1 MSETQI
7 RPVEP
12 ADVPAV
18 VAMVYELAA
27 YEKAPESCRLT
38 EAQLHSCLFG
48 DHPALYGHVALDA
61 AGTPVGFM
69 LWFLNF
75 STWEGTHEAGGAG
88 RRDRPAA
95 ARHARRHLRRP
106 RVRPARLVGTR
117 LEPGPRVLRRDRRVR
132 AGGMGAVP
140 ADRDR
145 FDRTRRIS
153 MTVTVTT
160 RLPDSAKRPSVGY
173 EAWAKAPVSL

>member
-61 AGTPVGFM
+61 TGAPVGFM

-75 STWEGTHEAGGAG
+75 STWEGTHGIYLE
-88 RRDRPAA
+88 DLYVKPAA
-95 ARHARRHLRRP
+95 
-106 RVRPARLVGTR
+106 
-117 LEPGPRVLRRDRRVR
+117 R
-132 AGGMGAVP
+132 AGGIGRRLLATLAGIC
-140 ADRDR
+140 ADRGYA
-145 FDRTRRIS
+145 
-153 MTVTVTT
+153 
-160 RLPDSAKRPSVGY
+160 RLDWSVLDWNPAREFYAAIGASAQEEWVPYRLTGTALTGLAEY
-173 EAWAKAPVSL
+173 R

>member
-7 RPVEP
+7 RPVQP

-75 STWEGTHEAGGAG
+75 STWEGTHGIYLE
-88 RRDRPAA
+88 DLYVKPAA
-95 ARHARRHLRRP
+95 
-106 RVRPARLVGTR
+106 
-117 LEPGPRVLRRDRRVR
+117 R
-132 AGGMGAVP
+132 AGGIGRRLLATLAGIC
-140 ADRDR
+140 ADRGYA
-145 FDRTRRIS
+145 
-153 MTVTVTT
+153 
-160 RLPDSAKRPSVGY
+160 RLDWSVLDWNPAREFYAAIGASAQEEWVPYRLTGTALTGLAEY
-173 EAWAKAPVSL
+173 R

>member
-7 RPVEP
+7 RPVQP

-38 EAQLHSCLFG
+38 EPQLHSCLFG

-61 AGTPVGFM
+61 GGTPIGFM

-75 STWEGTHEAGGAG
+75 STWEGTHGIYLE
-88 RRDRPAA
+88 DLYVKPAA
-95 ARHARRHLRRP
+95 
-106 RVRPARLVGTR
+106 
-117 LEPGPRVLRRDRRVR
+117 R
-132 AGGMGAVP
+132 AGGVGRRLLATLAGICTERGYARLDWSVLDWNPAREFYAAIGASAQEEWVP
-140 ADRDR
+140 Y
-145 FDRTRRIS
+145 
-153 MTVTVTT
+153 
-160 RLPDSAKRPSVGY
+160 RLTGTALTGLAEYR
-173 EAWAKAPVSL
+173 